1 MKKTKAK
8 FLDVFIGVMIMI
20 VVAVMPLIVQIAM
33 RNLPPELLPYMSG
46 QYPDGRYFDIFS
58 YWKGVAVLV
67 PAGLIAFFYINDVIT
82 SGKMPDYREFIR
94 RPYVV
99 LSGVYLLFVIISAI
113 FSRYTHTAWLGTY
126 DRGEGAF
133 MWIAYFVVFF
143 AVIYFVKDFARAKIV
158 LFGLVFSSI
167 IMGAIGVGQF
177 IGHDFFGTMAGRWLI
192 TMDDELFRRH
202 MDEITIEFPM
212 SYGTL
217 FNPNTF
223 GKYTAML
230 SPVLL
235 LAALTYDG
243 KKYIRAIFLV
253 AGALMLLG
261 VFGSSSLGGLIGI
274 ITATVVLVVTFLC
287 RPGIPVKRLG
297 MAALP
302 VVVLLLLA
310 ISFVPQLN
318 YRVTFLFNR
327 MQMAMRADTH
337 GIQNYLFD
345 GNTMTVVRGD
355 NTIFSMTAESFDQ
368 GEFEEGEFEAW
379 IERLWLNRE
388 WLTVRDGYGN
398 IIHPY
403 ITENPGSETEPAS
416 LIYSFEIPGYRT
428 ISIEHFITANF
439 FAYRHTH
446 AADFFFLFEDGR
458 LHGIS
463 PISRRSIDFAD
474 KVPAWG
480 FYGRETWG
488 SSRGHIWSR
497 SFPLMPS
504 RTIIGSGP
512 DTFVNVFPKTEI
524 VESHRFHFTSA
535 FIVDKAHNMFIQT
548 WITTGGIS
556 AIALFGLFAHYIFT
570 TFMLLV
576 KTKDMPMFAYGLRL
590 GLLCAVSAYVM
601 SGMATD
607 TTVGS
612 TGVFFALLG
621 LGYGVNQID
630 KH

>member
-1 MKKTKAK
+1 MKKNKIK
-8 FLDVFIGVMIMI
+8 FIDVFIGAMLLI
-20 VVAVMPLIVQIAM
+20 VVAIMPLVVQVTVRAV
-33 RNLPPELLPYMSG
+33 PPELVPYTR
-46 QYPDGRYFDIFS
+46 GRFPEGLYFDIFS
-58 YWKGVAVLV
+58 YWKGVAILL
-67 PAGLIAFFYINDVIT
+67 PAGLIAFFYINDLIT
-82 SGKMPDYREFIR
+82 GGKMPDYKEFIR
-94 RPYVV
+94 RPYVI

-113 FSRYTHTAWLGTY
+113 FSRYTHTAWLGTF

-133 MWIAYFVVFF
+133 MWMAYFIVFF
-143 AVIYFVKDFARAKIV
+143 AMIYFVKDLSRAKII

-177 IGHDFFGTMAGRWLI
+177 IGRDFFGMPAGQWLI
-192 TMDDELFRRH
+192 TIGDAWLHSQRAG
-202 MDEITIEFPM
+202 IAPEFPM

-223 GKYTAML
+223 GKYSAML

-235 LAALTYDG
+235 LVALTYDG
-243 KKYIRAIFLV
+243 KKHIRIVFLV
-253 AGALMLLG
+253 AGGLMLLG

-274 ITATVVLVVTFLC
+274 ITASVVLIITFLC

-297 MAALP
+297 LTALP

-310 ISFVPQLN
+310 IAFVPQLN
-318 YRVTFLFNR
+318 DRVTFLFTR
-327 MQMAMRADTH
+327 MQVAMRAETH
-337 GIQNYLFD
+337 GIQNYLID
-345 GNTMTVVRGD
+345 GNTMTVKRED
-355 NTIFSMTAESFDQ
+355 RTILSLTAEDFHHND
-368 GEFEEGEFEAW
+368 
-379 IERLWLNRE
+379 
-388 WLTVRDGYGN
+388 WLTVRDGDGN
-398 IIHPY
+398 IVEPR
-403 ITENPGSETEPAS
+403 ITHTPGSETHPTIIA
-416 LIYSFEIPGYRT
+416 YTFEIPEYRT
-428 ISIEHFITANF
+428 ITIEHMLE
-439 FAYRHTH
+439 FAMFNYHHRG
-446 AADFFFLFEDGR
+446 AAQFMFTFADGGR

-463 PISRRSIDFAD
+463 PLNGEVIDFAD
-474 KVPAWG
+474 VVPAWG

-497 SFPLMPS
+497 SFPLMLS

-524 VESHRFHFTSA
+524 VASHRFHHTSA

-548 WITTGGIS
+548 WIVTGGIS

-570 TFMLLV
+570 TFIMLI

-607 TTVGS
+607 TTIGS
-612 TGVFFALLG
+612 TGVFFAILG
-621 LGYGVNQID
+621 LGYGVNAVD
-630 KH
+630 KL